1 MVKSLP
7 KSQEVKVTV
16 IQEAKDLT
24 KIPLDE
30 RVVSLMTPEITMK
43 KHMEENQKKRRKVQ
57 P

>member
-1 MVKSLP
+1 M
-7 KSQEVKVTV
+7 TV

-43 KHMEENQKKRRKVQ
+43 KHMEENQKKRRKV
-57 P
+57 